1 MNVRPRMALLFAF
14 ALVTTVFPV
23 ASGAP
28 ALASPMHMQHQ
39 TIYRGA
45 PNLPLTLSV
54 VIAGGGP
61 SHFQA
66 ATLVGVLAGP
76 LTNAEV
82 AKLTKQYGA
91 ANVQSF
97 LATFTFAIDDALRLA
112 KQLNVALP
120 TQPNP
125 DPRNGGKLSAALVQ
139 AGTMPNGRY
148 DVGYMI
154 DRMISHGLH
163 ALLMRDINDNP
174 AFGPKANAN
183 FHIILTQAVLDL
195 KAAYGL

>member
-1 MNVRPRMALLFAF
+1 MVLLFAF
-14 ALVTTVFPV
+14 SLITAVLPV
-23 ASGAP
+23 GSRASGVAP
-28 ALASPMHMQHQ
+28 QMHMQHP

-61 SHFQA
+61 AHFQA

-76 LTNAEV
+76 LTSAEV
-82 AKLTKQYGA
+82 AKLTRQYGA

-97 LATFTFAIDDALRLA
+97 LATFTFAIDDTLRLA
-112 KQLNVALP
+112 KQLNVTLP

-125 DPRNGGKLSAALVQ
+125 DPRSGGKLSAALVA

-154 DRMISHGLH
+154 DHMISHDLH

>member
-1 MNVRPRMALLFAF
+1 MSARPRMVLLFAF
-14 ALVTTVFPV
+14 SLVTAVLPV
-23 ASGAP
+23 ASRAP
-28 ALASPMHMQHQ
+28 ALASSMQMQHK

-61 SHFQA
+61 AHFQA

-97 LATFTFAIDDALRLA
+97 LATFPFAIDDALRLA

-139 AGTMPNGRY
+139 AGTMSNGRY

-154 DRMISHGLH
+154 DRMISHDLH

-174 AFGPKANAN
+174 SFGPKANAN

>member
-1 MNVRPRMALLFAF
+1 MVLLFAF
-14 ALVTTVFPV
+14 SLVTTVFSV
-23 ASGAP
+23 ASGVP
-28 ALASPMHMQHQ
+28 ALASPMLMHHE

-61 SHFQA
+61 AHFQA

-76 LTNAEV
+76 LTSAEV

-97 LATFTFAIDDALRLA
+97 LATFTFAINDALRLA

-125 DPRNGGKLSAALVQ
+125 DPRDGGKLSAALVQ
-139 AGTMPNGRY
+139 AGTMPSGRY

-154 DRMISHGLH
+154 DRMISHDLH

>member
-1 MNVRPRMALLFAF
+1 MYARPRMVLLFAF
-14 ALVTTVFPV
+14 SLVVAGLPV
-23 ASGAP
+23 ATGAP
-28 ALASPMHMQHQ
+28 AVASSARMYHE

-61 SHFQA
+61 THFRA
-66 ATLVGVLAGP
+66 ATLIGVLAGR
-76 LTNAEV
+76 LSNAEV
-82 AKLTKQYGA
+82 AKLAKQYGA

-97 LATFTFAIDDALRLA
+97 LATFTFAIDDVLRLA

-120 TQPNP
+120 NQPSP
-125 DPRNGGKLSAALVQ
+125 DPRDGGKLSAALVQ
-139 AGTMPNGRY
+139 AGTMPDGRY

-154 DRMISHGLH
+154 DRMISHDLH